1 MNTVAFVVHI
11 DVRVF
16 FFADVGRRFSNGG
29 TAFEGVRSIGMYTH
43 AVTTGAVSQQTSTDL
58 CLCMCC
64 DGRSDMSFPGLE
76 VQGLVI

>member
-29 TAFEGVRSIGMYTH
+29 TAFEGVRSI
-43 AVTTGAVSQQTSTDL
+43 DL